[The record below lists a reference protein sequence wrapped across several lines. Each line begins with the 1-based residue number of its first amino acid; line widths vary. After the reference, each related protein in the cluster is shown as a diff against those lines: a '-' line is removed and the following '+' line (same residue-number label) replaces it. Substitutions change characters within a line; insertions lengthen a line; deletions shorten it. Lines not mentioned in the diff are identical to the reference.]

1 MPPGIMVQL
10 TSDHYCAEIPKACY
24 DEVVIGKSMLSD
36 HLPNVMLS
44 NLLNTELW
52 SKVVKL
58 TDDGTPIRKGSSD
71 DIQPNKEVTGLLD
84 EKHEFRFKTFPVRL
98 SEFETGVS
106 CGCITKPRIKK
117 YKKMTKTIY
126 FQRLSS
132 NRADRCSTRFYNPTT
147 WRTNIDNHKLGWHK
161 LSDIFEI
168 LLHQSILVDL
178 VDRSQSFDEK
188 RDSPFLFSEIEN
200 CLFDVDFLNGPLEQS
215 LYDHL
220 QDGHRLFSVLRRLY
234 KKESLKNYLVASS
247 ARSSQV
253 CTKGC
258 HT

>member
-1 MPPGIMVQL
+1 MFLYDFQNLCICITLHLWKISNVMLKCHFDKPDCKTPSNAPAVPQPTHALSFGRANGPVVSPSSLMPPGIMVQL

-126 FQRLSS
+126 FWVD
-132 NRADRCSTRFYNPTT
+132 AGPGDRPRQ
-147 WRTNIDNHKLGWHK
+147 K
-161 LSDIFEI
+161 
-168 LLHQSILVDL
+168 
-178 VDRSQSFDEK
+178 
-188 RDSPFLFSEIEN
+188 
-200 CLFDVDFLNGPLEQS
+200 
-215 LYDHL
+215 
-220 QDGHRLFSVLRRLY
+220 
-234 KKESLKNYLVASS
+234 S
-247 ARSSQV
+247 ARHLPV
-253 CTKGC
+253 
-258 HT
+258 HF